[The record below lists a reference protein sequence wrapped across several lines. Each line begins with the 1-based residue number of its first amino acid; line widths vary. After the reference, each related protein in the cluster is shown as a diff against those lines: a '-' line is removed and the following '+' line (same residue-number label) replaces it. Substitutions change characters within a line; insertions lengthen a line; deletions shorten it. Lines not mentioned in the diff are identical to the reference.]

1 MSKRK
6 GPEMPTFFAYS
17 RNEKSALSRSLA
29 QRRFDH
35 VSANEACGSVA
46 RREQPGKALLGKK
59 RTGNPR
65 EAGRRVGGIDF

>member
-1 MSKRK
+1 
-6 GPEMPTFFAYS
+6 MPTFFAYS

-46 RREQPGKALLGKK
+46 RREQPGKALLGKS
-59 RTGNPR
+59 GR
-65 EAGRRVGGIDF
+65 EIHEKPAVGSGE